1 MFGFFKR
8 ALLGY
13 EPGQEH
19 VAVGL
24 CAPQQQIDVWLTG
37 LGAPRNVTENCTIV
51 SLRPL
56 RVALGF
62 EKHVTREISNA
73 RLELV
78 FKERAANAK
87 TLGTFSIVA
96 PEWIA
101 LDDLQLGVFQTAR
114 DENFCLAPWQL
125 RAHYLYRQWELRR
138 RPAHNFKMTFDDM
151 RRHFIFYICPRP
163 VVLVT
168 AQDQTQTRSNLFP
181 MDLLGPLAGDYFAL
195 ALRTTSPSVK
205 TMADAGK
212 IVLSDAPFEMKTMVY
227 ALGKNHR
234 VEQIN
239 WAELPFE
246 LAPSPAFGF
255 PVPQAALQ
263 IRELQ
268 VEHVHEIGSHT
279 LFLTRIVSHTHCA
292 QGQQLF
298 HVHEYYHQ
306 YQHRAARQESQA

>member
-1 MFGFFKR
+1 MFGFLKR

-13 EPGQEH
+13 TPGQEH
-19 VAVGL
+19 VAIGL

-37 LGAPRNVTENCTIV
+37 LGAARNVTENCTIV

-56 RVALGF
+56 RVALAF
-62 EKHVTREISNA
+62 ENDLVNEISAA
-73 RLELV
+73 RLELT

-87 TLGTFSIVA
+87 TLGKFSIVA
-96 PEWIA
+96 LEWIA
-101 LDDLQLGVFQTAR
+101 LNDLQLGVFQTAR
-114 DENFCLAPWQL
+114 DENFCLAPWRL
-125 RAHYLYRQWELRR
+125 RAHYLYREWELRR
-138 RPAHNFKMTFDDM
+138 RPAHNFKMAFDDM

-168 AQDQTQTRSNLFP
+168 AQNQTRSNLFP
-181 MDLLGPLAGDYFAL
+181 MDLLGPLAGNYFAL

-212 IVLSDAPFEMKTMVY
+212 IVLSDAPFEMKAMVY

-234 VEQIN
+234 VEKIN
-239 WAELPFE
+239 WAELPFA
-246 LAPSPAFGF
+246 LTTSPTFQF

-263 IRELQ
+263 IRELEIEQ
-268 VEHVHEIGSHT
+268 VHEIGSHT
-279 LFLTRIVSHTHCA
+279 LFITRIVSHTHCA

-298 HVHEYYHQ
+298 HVHEYYHH
-306 YQHRAARQESQA
+306 YQQRAARQETQA